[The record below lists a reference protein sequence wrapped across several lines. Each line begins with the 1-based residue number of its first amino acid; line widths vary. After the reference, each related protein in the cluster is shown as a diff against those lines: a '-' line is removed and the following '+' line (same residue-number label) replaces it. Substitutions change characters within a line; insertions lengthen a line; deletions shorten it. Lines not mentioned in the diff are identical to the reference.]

1 MKDIMTFLL
10 ILCLGFAVCEE
21 GVKTLE
27 EQSKPLN
34 VKTMTV
40 KANQEFII
48 PLKDSPSAGFSWK
61 LLNEDTLKFSTAVT
75 FIKKEYIRPVK
86 IDRRFALVGG
96 PLHVNFIF
104 KAGEPTND
112 AVVLEFGFGR
122 GWLKTFD
129 RTLKYEITIAN

>member
-1 MKDIMTFLL
+1 MLL
-10 ILCLGFAVCEE
+10 ILCLGFAFCED

-27 EQSKPLN
+27 QQSKPLN

-40 KANQEFII
+40 KANEQFII
-48 PLKDSPSAGFSWK
+48 PLNDSPSAGFSWK
-61 LLNEDTLKFSTAVT
+61 LLNEDTLKTSTSVT

-86 IDRRFALVGG
+86 IDRRFALIGG

-104 KAGEPTND
+104 KAGEATSD

-122 GWLKTFD
+122 RWLKTFD

>member
-61 LLNEDTLKFSTAVT
+61 LLNED
-75 FIKKEYIRPVK
+75 
-86 IDRRFALVGG
+86 
-96 PLHVNFIF
+96 
-104 KAGEPTND
+104 
-112 AVVLEFGFGR
+112 
-122 GWLKTFD
+122 
-129 RTLKYEITIAN
+129 